1 MATQAQISAIA
12 DIILNAFE
20 SNPTLFEK
28 AMTKLKLQQ
37 ELSDIQSKIENHR
50 KAYHTATDDFNQAL
64 ETLQTALNAKQ
75 DEINQ
80 LVAK

>member
-1 MATQAQISAIA
+1 MATAAQINAIA
-12 DIILNAFE
+12 DIILGTFE

-50 KAYHTATDDFNQAL
+50 KAYSTATDDFNATL
-64 ETLQTALNAKQ
+64 EGLQGDLNAKQ
-75 DEINQ
+75 EQINQ